1 MIMTLLPG
9 VTRYLNIIETSLK
22 NSKFEFFRRFLIII
36 TSSSLFIAMSGC
48 FKTYFSFSLYCTP
61 QAYPLIFT
69 TFLVIYSVYG
79 LNKIT
84 DIKEDRLNNPDRTNL
99 ILRNKKLFKYSTGIT
114 YFLAVIIGCFYGWKV
129 LLIILFPLMVGII
142 YSIKIHP
149 RIPRLKDIFPVKSM
163 IVALSWTV
171 GNTFLPIVDGKIN
184 FLMMVL
190 IFYFFFIKSFI
201 NTVLFD
207 LMDFKGDKKIGTRT
221 IPVVMGPSRTVLLL
235 LVLNTTLSIL
245 ILISISCGFF
255 QPLMLPL
262 IFCLIYC
269 YIYIIYFYKVKNRLR
284 MEIFVDGE
292 WILLGFISLLT
303 IHYHLIPCKLGLPL
317 Q

>member
-1 MIMTLLPG
+1 MPG

-22 NSKFEFFRRFLIII
+22 NSRFEFFRHFFTII

-61 QAYPLIFT
+61 QKYPLIII
-69 TFLVIYSVYG
+69 TFLVVYSVYG

-84 DIKEDRLNNPDRTNL
+84 DIKEDQINNADRSYL

-129 LLIILFPLMVGII
+129 LLIIIFPLMAGIV
-142 YSIKIHP
+142 YSIQIHP
-149 RIPRLKDIFPVKSM
+149 RIPRLKDIFPVKSI

-171 GNTFLPIVDGKIN
+171 GNTFLPIVNGKHN
-184 FLMMVL
+184 FLIMVFV
-190 IFYFFFIKSFI
+190 FYFFFTKSFI

-207 LMDFKGDKKIGTRT
+207 LMDFKGDKKIGTKS
-221 IPVVMGPSRTVLLL
+221 IPVVVGPSRTVLLL
-235 LVLNTTLSIL
+235 LIFNSSLCLMILFSLSY
-245 ILISISCGFF
+245 GFF
-255 QPLMLPL
+255 QPQTLPL

-269 YIYIIYFYKVKNRLR
+269 YCYIIYFYKAKNRLQ

-292 WILLGFISLLT
+292 WILILFISLLT
-303 IHYHLIPCKLGLPL
+303 I
-317 Q
+317 

>member
-1 MIMTLLPG
+1 MPG

-22 NSKFEFFRRFLIII
+22 NSRFEFFRHFFTII

-61 QAYPLIFT
+61 QKYPLIII
-69 TFLVIYSVYG
+69 TFLVVYSVYG

-84 DIKEDRLNNPDRTNL
+84 DIKEDQINNPDRSYL

-129 LLIILFPLMVGII
+129 LLIIIFPLMAGIV

-149 RIPRLKDIFPVKSM
+149 RIPRLKDIFPVKSI

-171 GNTFLPIVDGKIN
+171 GNTFLPIVNGKNN
-184 FLMMVL
+184 FQIMVFV
-190 IFYFFFIKSFI
+190 FYFFFTKSFI

-207 LMDFKGDKKIGTRT
+207 LMDFKGDKKIGTRS
-221 IPVVMGPSRTVLLL
+221 IPVVVGPSRTILLL
-235 LVLNTTLSIL
+235 LILNSSLCLMILFSLSY
-245 ILISISCGFF
+245 GFF
-255 QPLMLPL
+255 QPQKLTL

-269 YIYIIYFYKVKNRLR
+269 YCYIIYFYKAKNRLQ

-292 WILLGFISLLT
+292 WILILFISLLT
-303 IHYHLIPCKLGLPL
+303 I
-317 Q
+317 